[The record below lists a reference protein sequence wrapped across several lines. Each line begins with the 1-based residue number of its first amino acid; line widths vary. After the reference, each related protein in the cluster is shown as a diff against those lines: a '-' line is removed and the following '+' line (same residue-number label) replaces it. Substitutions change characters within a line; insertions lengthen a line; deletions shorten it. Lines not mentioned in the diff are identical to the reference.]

1 MNRLEYNKEGF
12 SLIETLIGIMLTAL
26 ATSSIF
32 LGITESR
39 LSLESIKI
47 KEVAHQE
54 LKDYTEN
61 LKSMIATGVENFTD
75 SPQGTEVVLKQNKE
89 GETVLT
95 GSLHKNIVK
104 SVNSGDYSIYY
115 HIHTYIVWQD
125 EGQFFFGKTTDSD
138 HLDTLEFKGYQ
149 VQFNL

>member
-1 MNRLEYNKEGF
+1 MRRNYRP
-12 SLIETLIGIMLTAL
+12 
-26 ATSSIF
+26 
-32 LGITESR
+32 
-39 LSLESIKI
+39 
-47 KEVAHQE
+47 

-75 SPQGTEVVLKQNKE
+75 SPQGTEVVLKKNKE